1 MSRQEEIELCELL
14 AKLLVEMN
22 DESDESDELFDKCII
37 AFTIARKR
45 VKTTITFEVGE
56 PDE

>member
-1 MSRQEEIELCELL
+1 MKIELCELL

-22 DESDESDELFDKCII
+22 NESDELFNKCII
-37 AFTIARKR
+37 GFNIARKR

-56 PDE
+56 PNE